1 MVTSPGDQF
10 RVPSAVLQTA
20 VTVPNVSFALT
31 FLAVYGE
38 PTDTVYFVLHFAELQ
53 VIKAPNET
61 RIMDIVGRGAELTP
75 KFNYSAPYLVAD
87 HVSGSN
93 LEIGPSTI
101 YNITLLPSNTS
112 TLPPFIN
119 ALESFRVLKS
129 FQLPTDLDDG
139 ESLNDSNPISV
150 DCGYSIKEYD
160 LLALAQSPFFSSWC
174 RRRHQ
179 ISVQNSQELAGR
191 SVRPPKIRLDG
202 VRMQLLALQTRK
214 DRLPVSARFC

>member
-1 MVTSPGDQF
+1 MSTIPVLSSHGDLWKAHFFLLNYLIGRYPVDPCDRIWLGLIQGFPVINTSSPVVTIPGDQF
-10 RVPSAVLQTA
+10 RVPSAVMQTA
-20 VTVPNVSFALT
+20 VTVPNVSFTLT
-31 FLAVYGE
+31 FLAVDGE

-61 RIMDIVGRGAELTP
+61 RIMNIVGRGAELTP

-101 YNITLLPSNTS
+101 YNISLLPSNTS

-119 ALESFRVLKS
+119 ALESFSVLKS
-129 FQLPTDLDDG
+129 VQLPTDLDDG

-160 LLALAQSPFFSSWC
+160 L
-174 RRRHQ
+174 
-179 ISVQNSQELAGR
+179 
-191 SVRPPKIRLDG
+191 
-202 VRMQLLALQTRK
+202 
-214 DRLPVSARFC
+214 